1 MTGTVME
8 AILLKNGRIIDP
20 SSDIDLAGD
29 LLIEDRRIA
38 DIGPGLKG
46 PEHAQLVDLNNKWVV
61 PGLIDM
67 HVHLREPGQEYK
79 ETIETGT
86 RAAAAGGFTKVAC
99 MPNTSPPN
107 DNEGITRFILDKA
120 REAGNCQVLP
130 VAAVS
135 TGQKGRGLT
144 EFFDLLNAGAV
155 AFSDDGVPVRKASV
169 MRLALEY
176 ALNFDALIISHAE
189 EPDLSAQGCMNEGI
203 TSTRLGLR
211 GIPNAAE
218 DVAVFRDCCLAELT
232 GARLHIAH
240 VSTKGAVEIIR
251 RAKEKGV
258 KVTAETAPHYF
269 SLTEEAVEDYNTLAK
284 MNPPLRT
291 EEDRRAIIEGLRDGT
306 IDAIAT
312 DHAPHE
318 SLSKECEFALAANGI
333 IGLETALPL
342 ALKVL
347 LREEGF
353 SPLEIARLMSQNP
366 ASILKVEGGSL
377 EKGKRADV
385 TVIDSELPFTLD
397 RDSLFSKSF
406 NSPFLG
412 QSFRG
417 RAILTIMEGKVTF
430 DLLGLLREG

>member
-1 MTGTVME
+1 MTGKVME

-20 SSDIDLAGD
+20 SRDMDLTGD
-29 LLIEDRRIA
+29 LLIQEGEIA
-38 DIGPGLKG
+38 EVGPGLEG
-46 PEHAQLVDLNNKWVV
+46 PEHALVVDLNNKWVV
-61 PGLIDM
+61 PALIDM

-86 RAAAAGGFTKVAC
+86 RAAASGGFTKVAC

-107 DNEGITRFILDKA
+107 DNEGITRFILDRA

-130 VAAVS
+130 VAAV
-135 TGQKGRGLT
+135 TMGQKGQGLT

-155 AFSDDGVPVRKASV
+155 AFSDDGVPVKKASV

-189 EPDLSAQGCMNEGI
+189 EPELSAQGCMNEGI
-203 TSTRLGLR
+203 TSTRLGLK

-232 GARLHIAH
+232 TARLHIAH

-258 KVTAETAPHYF
+258 RVTAETAPHYF
-269 SLTEEAVEDYNTLAK
+269 SLTEEAVEGYNTFAK

-385 TVIDSELPFTLD
+385 TVIDPELTFTLD
-397 RDSLFSKSF
+397 QDSLFSKSF

-430 DLLGLLREG
+430 DLLGLLKEG

>member
-1 MTGTVME
+1 MTGKVMS
-8 AILLKNGRIIDP
+8 AILLKNARIIDP
-20 SSDIDLAGD
+20 SRDMDLTGD
-29 LLIEDRRIA
+29 LLIQEGEIA
-38 DIGPGLKG
+38 EVGPGLEG
-46 PEHAQLVDLNNKWVV
+46 PEHALVVDLNNKWVV

-107 DNEGITRFILDKA
+107 DNEGITRFILDRA
-120 REAGNCQVLP
+120 RKAGNCQVLP
-130 VAAVS
+130 VAAV
-135 TGQKGRGLT
+135 TMGQKGQGLT

-189 EPDLSAQGCMNEGI
+189 EPELSAQGCMNEGL
-203 TSTRLGLR
+203 TSTRLGLK

-251 RAKEKGV
+251 RAKARGV

-269 SLTEEAVEDYNTLAK
+269 SLTEEAVEGYNTFAK

-347 LREEGF
+347 VREEGF

-377 EKGKRADV
+377 EKGKSADL
-385 TVIDSELPFTLD
+385 TVIDPDLTFTLE

-417 RAILTIMEGKVTF
+417 KAILTIMEGQVTF
-430 DLLGLLREG
+430 DLNGLLKEG